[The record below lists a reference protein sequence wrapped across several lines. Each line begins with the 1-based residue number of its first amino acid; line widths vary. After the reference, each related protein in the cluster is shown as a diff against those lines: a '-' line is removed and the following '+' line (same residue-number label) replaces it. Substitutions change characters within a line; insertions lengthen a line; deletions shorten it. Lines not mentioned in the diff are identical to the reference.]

1 MKLTLEFDD
10 EGAVYELMDSIV
22 LSHLKSTKKSIQE
35 SDPLIQADADYDANI
50 IAAIDVLIGYLSVA
64 SDE

>member
-22 LSHLKSTKKSIQE
+22 LTHLKSTKKSIQE
-35 SDPLIQADADYDANI
+35 SDPLIQADVDYDANI
-50 IAAIDVLIGYLSVA
+50 IAAIDVLIKYLSVA
-64 SDE
+64 SEE